1 MHTTELSWRNVSDV
15 AAAVDARSLD
25 EARWWYLRITI
36 LGLRS
41 SDLLVFRHPV
51 SVMFTAKDGRAP
63 DMLLRDA
70 VMVGSCY
77 VASRR
82 HCGMISRGSMG
93 AGGWILVV
101 VLPRIPPEL
110 RPW

>member
-1 MHTTELSWRNVSDV
+1 VVPKDYHLWIEIFGPPCL
-15 AAAVDARSLD
+15 
-25 EARWWYLRITI
+25 
-36 LGLRS
+36 
-41 SDLLVFRHPV
+41 RHPV

-63 DMLLRDA
+63 GMLLRGA

-82 HCGMISRGSMG
+82 HSGMISRGSMG